1 VSESRVLSRAIWT
14 LPAAGVLLGI
24 PWLWPWFADSA
35 DLTSSGAAAD
45 HAAWARIAASD
56 GYLLFGW
63 TQGLGLLCL
72 LFGLFAL
79 YGRLARGRSPRWATA
94 ALILGVTGI
103 VPALMILGILAFAA
117 PILATFYQNGIDVCP
132 TSLAQPGYLA
142 RWGVSPDAFCRWSWD
157 PMSLQEAL
165 VLGFIYGPATALTLA
180 VAVWRSGLV
189 SKWVAAPFGVAY
201 YLCLSAITPNPTLV
215 GGLLMIVV
223 GGWIAVHLG
232 RESETNS
239 V

>member
-1 VSESRVLSRAIWT
+1 M
-14 LPAAGVLLGI
+14 PAAGVLLGL
-24 PWLWPWFADSA
+24 PWLRPWFADPA
-35 DLTSSGAAAD
+35 DLTGSGAAAD
-45 HAAWARIAASD
+45 HGVWARIATSD
-56 GYLLFGW
+56 GYLLFSW

-79 YGRLARGRSPRWATA
+79 YGRLVRGRSPGWATA

-103 VPALMILGILAFAA
+103 VPALMMLGILALAA

-142 RWGVSPDAFCRWSWD
+142 RWGVLPYTLCRWWWG
-157 PMSLQEAL
+157 PLNFPEAF
-165 VLGFIYGPATALTLA
+165 VLMFIYGPATTVTLA

-201 YLCLSAITPNPTLV
+201 YLCLAISPILTLI
-215 GGLLMIVV
+215 GGLLMVV
-223 GGWIAVHLG
+223 AGGWIAVPIG
-232 RESETNS
+232 RESETS
-239 V
+239 SA